1 MSVSLQDT
9 MRLMGLSVVALLAV
23 QEGHAADILY
33 DQDFESPASY
43 RNWATDF
50 DKRTVNS
57 LYGNQPPG
65 FQFAQTFTVET
76 VHLTGS
82 TAYGRGFSDPS
93 GIGGNYAIAMLQS
106 LEDDRLG
113 LSFEIG
119 DRQFLNLRMDISS
132 IVLDGDHF
140 RFPNPVRPKFKLT
153 LFDNPSG
160 AVTIGEGQ
168 ELDSEIVTG
177 TKSSIDA
184 FDWTSI
190 LVGLDASAST
200 NGKVTLQIDLLEGD
214 YAAFDNLRIAASD
227 KEGDV
232 GRRYAP

>member
-1 MSVSLQDT
+1 MSVSLRDT
-9 MRLMGLSVVALLAV
+9 MQLIGIAVVGFLAV
-23 QEGHAADILY
+23 QDVRAADILY

-43 RNWATDF
+43 RNRSTDF
-50 DKRTVNS
+50 DNRTVNS

-119 DRQFLNLRMDISS
+119 NRQYLNLRMDISS

-140 RFPNPVRPKFKLT
+140 KFPNPVRPKFKLT
-153 LFDNPSG
+153 LFDNPNG

-168 ELDSEIVTG
+168 ELDSTTVTG
-177 TKSSIDA
+177 TKSSIDT
-184 FDWTSI
+184 FDWTPV
-190 LVGLDASAST
+190 LVGLDASGST

-227 KEGDV
+227 REGDV